1 MYLRP
6 IWGAAFVA
14 LLLST
19 SALAEEP
26 KEPPKQPSQAKELRV
41 TLQLP
46 PASMQAK
53 NLSLFKQ
60 QVETLSKG
68 TLRISIVPSGQLV
81 EDSQVIK
88 AVVTG
93 QVEIGASR
101 IGHFTEADA
110 AAPRAIA
117 RTIAGEPALTAIGK
131 AQRRPEHHAKL
142 SRRRSPR

>member
-1 MYLRP
+1 MYLRA
-6 IWGAAFVA
+6 IWGATFVA

-26 KEPPKQPSQAKELRV
+26 KEPSKEPSQAKELRV

-60 QVETLSKG
+60 HVETLSKG
-68 TLRISIVPSGQLV
+68 TLRVSIVPSGQFV
-81 EDSQVIK
+81 EDSQVIQ

-101 IGHFTEADA
+101 IGHFTEAV
-110 AAPRAIA
+110 
-117 RTIAGEPALTAIGK
+117 PAMGI
-131 AQRRPEHHAKL
+131 
-142 SRRRSPR
+142 